1 MTKQSQTVA
10 KATET
15 PKMAI
20 VQKQDSRET
29 KQVAEPKA
37 LTIEELKRKSEL
49 MGRLVRKYDDLKEKH
64 RQVENFIVSHNKDTA
79 KIAIYDEQGEQFETN
94 SPKTLERVLEFWLVE
109 FSEAMQ
115 KTETEIRTLI

>member
-20 VQKQDSRET
+20 VQKQDSTET